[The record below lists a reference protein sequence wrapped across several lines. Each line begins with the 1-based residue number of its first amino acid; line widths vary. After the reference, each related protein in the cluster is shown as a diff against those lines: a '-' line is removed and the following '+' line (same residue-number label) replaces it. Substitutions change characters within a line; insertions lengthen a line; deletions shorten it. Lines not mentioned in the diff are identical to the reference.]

1 VVGPGRMNYGSATGN
16 TVSRGPDEVDGVIV
30 GIDGRLL
37 VGHLLFEYLIGLCI
51 LGIEKPFSIGKLT
64 TDFRAHH

>member
-1 VVGPGRMNYGSATGN
+1 VVGAGRMNYGSATGN
-16 TVSRGPDEVDGVIV
+16 TGNRGPNEVDGVIV

-37 VGHLLFEYLIGLCI
+37 VGHLLFEYLIGLCF
-51 LGIEKPFSIGKLT
+51 LGIKKPFSIGKLT